1 MVLSED
7 HGHTCT
13 KTYSFLFS
21 FFPNLRFA
29 DDIDGLAKQEQ
40 ELVKLVN
47 QLEAAYTAYGIHVST
62 EKTQLLTNCTNG
74 ISTDITTDNKKL
86 ETVHNFRYLGAIV
99 SDERSK
105 PEVLSRIAQITSPV
119 TKLKVIWNDKDIAI
133 SSMIRLMRSLAL
145 SIFLYAC
152 ET

>member
-1 MVLSED
+1 MKITVT
-7 HGHTCT
+7 HVQKRTAF
-13 KTYSFLFS
+13 SFL

-105 PEVLSRIAQITSPV
+105 SRIAQITSPV

-133 SSMIRLMRSLAL
+133 SSKIRLMRSLAL
-145 SIFLYAC
+145 SIFLNAC